1 MDRMTR
7 LILGVLFL
15 WIGIFLKAGAVTVE
29 AKNKYPYPLLTDDY
43 SILTEN
49 DLAAYTWGMRPRLF
63 TEKEDSGGY
72 NYWQCF
78 PREIIS
84 INLEDMG
91 YSSENFG
98 WKDTLADLRIEVWV
112 KPGVVYRYFMR
123 AVRPVHNYEKRF
135 HEWHKLMKGE
145 KYVCLA
151 GSFGRRE
158 QKLENGKELSVYS
171 WTFDKI
177 KTKKGCNGYW
187 DDCDRTYDQ
196 YLKDKAKFNKWKKAR
211 VLENG

>member
-1 MDRMTR
+1 MMR
-7 LILGVLFL
+7 LIVRILAL
-15 WIGIFLKAGAVTVE
+15 WLIFSQAEAVTVA
-29 AKNKYPYPLLTDDY
+29 AKNKYPYPLLTKDY
-43 SILTEN
+43 NILSEN
-49 DLAAYTWGMRPRLF
+49 DLAAYTWGMKQRPF

-78 PREIIS
+78 PREMIS

-98 WKDTLADLRIEVWV
+98 WKDTLADLKIEVWI
-112 KPGVVYRYFMR
+112 KPGVVHRYFMR
-123 AVRPVHNYEKRF
+123 AVRLVNDYENRF
-135 HEWHKLMKGE
+135 HKWHKLMKGE

-158 QKLENGKELSVYS
+158 QKTENGKELSVYS

-177 KTKKGCNGYW
+177 KTNKGCNAYW
-187 DDCDRTYDQ
+187 NDCNRTYQ
-196 YLKDKAKFNKWKKAR
+196 QFSQDKATVDQWKKPY
-211 VLENG
+211 V